1 MNAFTLLKSD
11 HDKIAKLLAEVE
23 QTGERAVKTRETLF
37 TKVKTDAEAEET
49 SCFKLPIKS

>member
-37 TKVKTDAEAEET
+37 R
-49 SCFKLPIKS
+49 KSKN